1 MQVPRAE
8 KMDIDAL
15 KQDFRRLFGTEPH
28 VYRAP
33 GRVNLI
39 GEHTDYNEGLVMPA
53 AIGFSTCVAITRR
66 ADTRVNVRSQT
77 FGELISLDMSDH
89 LTPRHAWSDYVVGVI
104 DQIRKAGIPLCGAD
118 LLIQGDVPIGAG
130 LSSSAAIEVATGL
143 AVLTE
148 HHQHV
153 DKTQLALLCQRAE
166 NEFVG
171 MRCGIMDQFIS
182 CCGRRDHALM
192 LDCRS
197 LEFKL
202 LPLSP
207 EARMI
212 ICNTMV
218 KHEHASGEYNQ
229 RRAACEEGVR
239 ILKQHAPAIRSLR
252 DVSIDE
258 LERHRQKLS
267 PIVYRR
273 CRHVVTENDRVQR
286 AASMLERGKLSE
298 FGQLMAQSHASLRD
312 DYEVS
317 CRELDIMVDLA
328 LTQRGIFG
336 ARMTGGG
343 FGGCTINLVD
353 ASQAE
358 SFRRQVAPAYE
369 KATGLKPQIY
379 ISAAADGMAQVA

>member
-1 MQVPRAE
+1 
-8 KMDIDAL
+8 MDIDAL
-15 KQDFRRLFGTEPH
+15 KQDFRKLFGTEPR

-39 GEHTDYNEGLVMPA
+39 GEHTDYNEGFVMPA
-53 AIGFSTCVAITRR
+53 AIGFSTLVAITRR

-77 FGELISLDMSDH
+77 FGESISVDMSDH

-130 LSSSAAIEVATGL
+130 LSSSASIEVATGL
-143 AVLTE
+143 SVLTE
-148 HHQHV
+148 HHQPV

-182 CCGRRDHALM
+182 CYGLRNHALM

-207 EARMI
+207 EARMV

-239 ILKQHAPAIRSLR
+239 ILKQHVPAIRSLR

-258 LERHRQKLS
+258 LERHRQELP

-298 FGQLMAQSHASLRD
+298 FGQLMAQSHASLGG

-328 LTQRGIFG
+328 LAQRGIFG

-358 SFRRQVAPAYE
+358 SFRQEVAQAYE
-369 KATGLKPQIY
+369 KATGLKPQVY